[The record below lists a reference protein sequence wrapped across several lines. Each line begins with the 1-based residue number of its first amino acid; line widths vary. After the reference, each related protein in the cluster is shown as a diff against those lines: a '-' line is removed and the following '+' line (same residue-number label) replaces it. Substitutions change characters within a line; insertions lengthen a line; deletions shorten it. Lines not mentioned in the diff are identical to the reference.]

1 MLKAAV
7 IRENGYANNEHRIK
21 GSTVDLGKR
30 TTQSRPK
37 WLPSWSNMRWPWISN
52 TRMPITAAGGVA
64 ISPLGA
70 YACNGHAEHGA
81 SKVHTVI
88 ARSRCLTRFFGR
100 APWVSAALSSAIAA
114 RSALLAHSDSERFCF
129 IALRSVALRLEPAG
143 QNAAA
148 FTWLPGY
155 KEKRENGLTRRNV
168 ICA

>member
-1 MLKAAV
+1 MASIV
-7 IRENGYANNEHRIK
+7 VEHALA
-21 GSTVDLGKR
+21 VDLEHKDANYR
-30 TTQSRPK
+30 CRRRSECSPRK
-37 WLPSWSNMRWPWISN
+37 L
-52 TRMPITAAGGVA
+52 